1 MIDWLTWWWTMPA
14 LSIDTAQAPDL
25 HAMAD
30 LHAAGF
36 RHEWTAE
43 ELAELMRQP
52 GVHAYVAR
60 RASFLGSRGV
70 AGFVLIRAAA
80 DEAEVLTIAV
90 APAHRGEGIG
100 RRLLEHAFRRLYADR
115 VASVFLEVDAA
126 NPSALALYRR
136 LGFVQVGE
144 RKGYYADA
152 AAPDGD
158 TPKGTA
164 LVMRADLG

>member
-14 LSIDTAQAPDL
+14 LVIDDAQPADL
-25 HAMAD
+25 PAMAD

-36 RHEWTAE
+36 RHEWSAE
-43 ELAELMRQP
+43 ELADMMRQP
-52 GVHAYVAR
+52 GVRATVAR
-60 RASFLGSRGV
+60 RANFLGNRVV
-70 AGFVLIRAAA
+70 AGFLMLRAVA

-90 APAHRGEGIG
+90 GPAYRGKGIG
-100 RRLLEHAFRRLYADR
+100 RHLLEHAFRRLYADR
-115 VASVFLEVDAA
+115 IGSVFLEVDAA

-144 RKGYYADA
+144 RKGYYAGA
-152 AAPDGD
+152 GAPDGSSPD
-158 TPKGTA
+158 GTA

>member
-14 LSIDTAQAPDL
+14 LQIDDAQPADL
-25 HAMAD
+25 QAMAD

-36 RHEWTAE
+36 SHEWSAE
-43 ELAELMRQP
+43 ELAQLMRQT
-52 GVHAYVAR
+52 GVRVYVAR
-60 RASFLGSRGV
+60 RANFLGNRFV
-70 AGFVLIRAAA
+70 AGFLMIRAAA

-90 APAHRGEGIG
+90 GRAYRGQGIG

-115 VASVFLEVDAA
+115 IGSVFLEVDSG

-152 AAPDGD
+152 ASPD
-158 TPKGTA
+158 GTA